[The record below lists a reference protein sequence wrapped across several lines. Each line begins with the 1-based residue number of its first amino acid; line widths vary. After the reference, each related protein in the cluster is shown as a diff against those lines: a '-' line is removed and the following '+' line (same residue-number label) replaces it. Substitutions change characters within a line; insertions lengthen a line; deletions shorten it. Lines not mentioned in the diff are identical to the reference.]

1 MSEPTRIDFERLSW
15 DIGPTGIR
23 SKTGHGDGRQ
33 VRLVELEGNNREH
46 DWCVTGHVGYV
57 LEGEL
62 EIAFEDRTERFTTGA
77 GFFIRSG
84 EDQRHKPKA
93 VSRRVVLFLVEDS

>member
-1 MSEPTRIDFERLSW
+1 MSEPARIDFDSLPW
-15 DIGPTGIR
+15 DTGPTGIR
-23 SKTGHGDGRQ
+23 SKTALRDGRQ
-33 VRLVELEGNNREH
+33 VRLVELERADREH

-84 EDQRHKPKA
+84 EDERHKPKA
-93 VSRRVVLFLVEDS
+93 VSRQVVLLLVEDA

>member
-1 MSEPTRIDFERLSW
+1 MSEPTRIDFDSLPW
-15 DIGPTGIR
+15 DTGPTGIR
-23 SKTGHGDGRQ
+23 SKTALRDGRQ
-33 VRLVELEGNNREH
+33 IRLVELEGNDREH

-77 GFFIRSG
+77 GFFIQSG
-84 EDQRHKPKA
+84 EGERHKPKA
-93 VSRRVVLFLVEDS
+93 VSRRVVLLLVEDG

>member
-1 MSEPTRIDFERLSW
+1 MRVDFERLDW
-15 DIGPTGIR
+15 DSGPPGMR
-23 SKTGHGDGRQ
+23 SKTAARDGRQ
-33 VRLVELEGNNREH
+33 IRLVELEGDGPQH

-62 EIAFEDRTERFTTGA
+62 EIAFEDRTERFTAGS

-84 EDQRHKPKA
+84 EDERHRPNA
-93 VSRRVVLFLVEDS
+93 VSRRVVLLLVEDV

>member
-1 MSEPTRIDFERLSW
+1 MSEPARIDFDSLPW
-15 DIGPTGIR
+15 DTGPTGIR
-23 SKTGHGDGRQ
+23 SKTALRDGRQ
-33 VRLVELEGNNREH
+33 VRLVELEGADREH

-62 EIAFEDRTERFTTGA
+62 EIAFEDRTERFATGA

-84 EDQRHKPKA
+84 EDERHKPKA
-93 VSRRVVLFLVEDS
+93 VSRRVVLLLVEDA

>member
-1 MSEPTRIDFERLSW
+1 MSESTRIDFERLPW

-23 SKTGHGDGRQ
+23 SKTGLGDGRQ
-33 VRLVELEGNNREH
+33 IRLVELEGNDREH

-84 EDQRHKPKA
+84 EDERHKSKA
-93 VSRRVVLFLVEDS
+93 VGRRVVLFLVEDA

>member
-1 MSEPTRIDFERLSW
+1 MSQSARVDFEHLRW
-15 DIGPTGIR
+15 DSGPTGIR
-23 SKTGHGDGRQ
+23 SKTAARDGHRI
-33 VRLVELEGNNREH
+33 RLVELERDGGEH

-62 EIAFEDRTERFTTGA
+62 EIAFDGRTERFASGA

-84 EDQRHKPKA
+84 EVERHKPKA
-93 VSRRVVLFLVEDS
+93 VSRRVVLLLVEDV

>member
-1 MSEPTRIDFERLSW
+1 MSEPTRFDFERLPW
-15 DIGPTGIR
+15 NTGPTGIR
-23 SKTGHGDGRQ
+23 SKTALGDGRRI
-33 VRLVELEGNNREH
+33 RLVELEGNDREH

-62 EIAFEDRTERFTTGA
+62 EIAFEDRMERFTTGA

-84 EDQRHKPKA
+84 EDERHKPKA
-93 VSRRVVLFLVEDS
+93 VSRRVVLLLLEDG

>member
-1 MSEPTRIDFERLSW
+1 MSELARVDFDHLPW
-15 DIGPTGIR
+15 DTGPTGIR
-23 SKTGHGDGRQ
+23 SKTARRDGRQ
-33 VRLVELEGNNREH
+33 IRLVELEGNDREH

-62 EIAFEDRTERFTTGA
+62 EVAFEDRTERFTTGA

-84 EDQRHKPKA
+84 EGERHKPKA
-93 VSRRVVLFLVEDS
+93 VSRRVVLLLVEDG

>member
-1 MSEPTRIDFERLSW
+1 MSEPTRIDFERLPW

-23 SKTGHGDGRQ
+23 SKTALRDGRQ
-33 VRLVELEGNNREH
+33 IRRVELEGNDREH

-77 GFFIRSG
+77 GFFVRSG
-84 EDQRHKPKA
+84 EDERHKPKA
-93 VSRRVVLFLVEDS
+93 VSRRAVLLLVEDG

>member
-1 MSEPTRIDFERLSW
+1 MSEPARIDFDSLPW
-15 DIGPTGIR
+15 DTGSTGIR
-23 SKTGHGDGRQ
+23 SKTALRDGRQ
-33 VRLVELEGNNREH
+33 VRLVELEGADREH

-84 EDQRHKPKA
+84 EDERHKPKA
-93 VSRRVVLFLVEDS
+93 VSRRVVLLLVEDA